1 MVIVFSKYAQGGGE
15 VDTMDIPL
23 QFATIIG
30 LIFIII
36 VLTQL
41 WQHFFVVLPK
51 KRRRQELLAALNALD
66 ETSPEWLPATPARQ
80 LLSGFLFA

>member
-1 MVIVFSKYAQGGGE
+1 MLYYGNSFSKYARGGGE

-30 LIFIII
+30 LIFVMI

-41 WQHFFVVLPK
+41 WQHFFVDLPK

-66 ETSPEWLPATPARQ
+66 ETSPE
-80 LLSGFLFA
+80 